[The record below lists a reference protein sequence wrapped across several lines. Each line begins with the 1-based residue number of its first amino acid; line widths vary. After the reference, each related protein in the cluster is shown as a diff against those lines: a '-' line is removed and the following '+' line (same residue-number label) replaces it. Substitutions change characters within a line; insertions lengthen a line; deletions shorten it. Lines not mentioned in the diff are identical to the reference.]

1 MSDQPPDLPAES
13 QFSDVDRQL
22 ARSAVAEPLLTE
34 ARAQPDR
41 AFEVIIEL
49 NLDFKGGR
57 EEARKEVQ
65 TRVKAAKGKID
76 LPGLGT
82 HPYVFATM
90 LGSDVL
96 RFAEKAS
103 VGRATERLIHR
114 IWKDEEVEPF
124 VMESVKT
131 IKADAARI
139 SFSAAGRS
147 IVWAVI
153 DSGIDGRH
161 PHFEEFKNL
170 ELTPPL
176 QHYDYVEDL
185 RDPGIGPT
193 PDKAVDGKGHG
204 THVAGII
211 AGATLPRKGRP
222 VQQVRARQDTQSADV
237 VWEPTA
243 VKDAVM
249 GVAPEA
255 KLVSF
260 RVLNDSGSGR
270 SSRIIAA
277 IEEILRLNDYG
288 RRNLIH
294 GVNLSLGYWFNP
306 KWFGCGHSPLC
317 AAVNRLV
324 RSGVVVVVSAGNS
337 GYSET
342 QVFENMSPVRAAGQM
357 VSIHDP
363 GNADLAIT
371 VGSVHRN
378 MPHIYGVSYF
388 SSKGPTGD
396 GRRKPDLVAPGER
409 IVSCATGK
417 LLSDT
422 QIAKDGKTAYFVES
436 SGTSMAAP
444 HVSGAI
450 AAFLSIRG
458 EFIGEPEKVKRLFMK
473 SATDLDRD
481 IRFQGAGLVDLMRA
495 IQSV

>member
-1 MSDQPPDLPAES
+1 MSDLPPDAPAEP
-13 QFSDVDRQL
+13 QFEDVDRQL

-34 ARAQPDR
+34 ARQNPTQT
-41 AFEVIIEL
+41 FEVIIEL
-49 NLDFKGGR
+49 NLDFQGGR
-57 EEARKEVQ
+57 EEARKHVQ
-65 TRVKAAKGKID
+65 ALVKEAKGKII
-76 LPGLGT
+76 LPGLGV
-82 HPYVFATM
+82 HPYVFASLKGAAVLD
-90 LGSDVL
+90 LG
-96 RFAEKAS
+96 AKAGS
-103 VGRATERLIHR
+103 GKPGERLIYR
-114 IWKDEEVEPF
+114 IWKDEEVEAYLT
-124 VMESVKT
+124 ESVKT
-131 IKADAARI
+131 IKADAARV
-139 SFSAAGRS
+139 SFSASGRG

-153 DSGIDGRH
+153 DSGIDGTH
-161 PHFEEFKNL
+161 PHFEEYKNL

-176 QHYDYVEDL
+176 QHYDYVADL
-185 RDPGIGPT
+185 ADPGIGPA
-193 PDKAVDGKGHG
+193 PEKLVDGKGHG

-211 AGATLPRKGRP
+211 AGATRPAKGRP
-222 VQQVRARQDTQSADV
+222 VKQVRARQDPQSKDI
-237 VWEPTA
+237 VWEATE
-243 VKDAVM
+243 VKEAIV
-249 GVAPEA
+249 GVAPET

-260 RVLNDSGSGR
+260 RILDDNGSGR

-294 GVNLSLGYWFNP
+294 GVNISLGYWFNP
-306 KWFGCGHSPLC
+306 RWFGCGHSPLC
-317 AAVNRLV
+317 SAVNRLV

-357 VSIHDP
+357 ASIHDP
-363 GNADLAIT
+363 GNAELAIT

-378 MPHIYGVSYF
+378 MPHVYGVSYF

-396 GRRKPDLVAPGER
+396 GRRKPDLVAPGEK
-409 IVSCATGK
+409 IISCATGK

-422 QIAKDGKTAYFVES
+422 QVTRQGKAAYFVES

-450 AAFLSIRG
+450 AAFLSIRS

>member
-1 MSDQPPDLPAES
+1 MSDQPPDVPAEL
-13 QFSDVDRQL
+13 QFEDVDRQL
-22 ARSAVAEPLLTE
+22 ARSAVAEPLLSE
-34 ARAQPDR
+34 ARADR
-41 AFEVIIEL
+41 DRVFDVIIEL

-57 EEARKEVQ
+57 DEARKEVQ
-65 TRVKAAKGKID
+65 ARVKAAKGKIV
-76 LPGLGT
+76 LHGSCV
-82 HPYVFATM
+82 HPYVFAS
-90 LGSDVL
+90 LKGAAVL
-96 RFAEKAS
+96 DLAEKAS
-103 VGRATERLIHR
+103 SGTASERLIYR
-114 IWKDEEVEPF
+114 IWKDEEVEAYLT
-124 VMESVKT
+124 ESVKT

-139 SFSAAGRS
+139 SFSAGGRD

-153 DSGIDGRH
+153 DSGIDGTH

-170 ELTPPL
+170 ELMPPL
-176 QHYDYVEDL
+176 QHYDYVADL
-185 RDPGIGPT
+185 ADPGIGQT
-193 PDKAVDGKGHG
+193 PAKLLDGKGHG
-204 THVAGII
+204 THVGGII
-211 AGATLPRKGRP
+211 AGATLPKKGRS
-222 VQQVRARQDTQSADV
+222 VKQVRARQDTQSRDV
-237 VWEPTA
+237 IWEPTA
-243 VKDAVM
+243 VKDALM
-249 GVAPEA
+249 GVAPET

-260 RVLNDSGSGR
+260 RVLDDSGSGR

-277 IEEILRLNDYG
+277 IEEILRVNDYG

-306 KWFGCGHSPLC
+306 RWFGCGHSPLC
-317 AAVNRLV
+317 SAVNRLV

-342 QVFENMSPVRAAGQM
+342 QVFENMSPVRAAGQLI
-357 VSIHDP
+357 SIHDP
-363 GNADLAIT
+363 GNAELAIT

-396 GRRKPDLVAPGER
+396 GRRKPDLVAPGEK
-409 IVSCATGK
+409 IVSCATGR

-422 QIAKDGKTAYFVES
+422 QVAKEDKTAYFVES

-473 SATDLDRD
+473 SATDLERD
-481 IRFQGAGLVDLMRA
+481 VRFQGAGLVDLMRA

>member
-1 MSDQPPDLPAES
+1 MPDTPPDYPAEP
-13 QFSDVDRQL
+13 QFEDVDRQL
-22 ARSAVAEPLLTE
+22 ARAAVAEPLLTE
-34 ARAQPDR
+34 ARAEPDR
-41 AFEVIIEL
+41 SFDVIIEL
-49 NLDFKGGR
+49 NLDYKGGR
-57 EEARKEVQ
+57 DEARKQVQ
-65 TRVKAAKGKID
+65 DRVKAAKGKVV
-76 LPGLGT
+76 LSALGI
-82 HPYVFATM
+82 HPYVFAS
-90 LGSDVL
+90 LKGGEVL
-96 RFAEKAS
+96 KLAEKCS
-103 VGRATERLIHR
+103 SGTVPERLIYR
-114 IWKDEEVEPF
+114 IWKDEEVQPF
-124 VMESVKT
+124 LTESVRT
-131 IKADAARI
+131 IKADAARV
-139 SFSAAGRS
+139 SFTASGRN

-153 DSGIDGRH
+153 DSGIDGAH
-161 PHFEEFKNL
+161 PHFSEYKNL

-185 RDPGIGPT
+185 EDPGVGPT
-193 PDKAVDGKGHG
+193 PAKAVDGKGHG

-211 AGATLPRKGRP
+211 AGATLQKRGRTL
-222 VQQVRARQDTQSADV
+222 QQIRARQRSNDMI
-237 VWEPTA
+237 WEGTELKES
-243 VKDAVM
+243 VT
-249 GVAPEA
+249 GVAPET

-260 RVLNDSGSGR
+260 RVLDDNGNGR

-306 KWFGCGHSPLC
+306 KWFACGQSPLC
-317 AAVNRLV
+317 TAVNRLV
-324 RSGVVVVVSAGNS
+324 RSGVVAVVSAGNS
-337 GYSET
+337 GYSDT

-378 MPHIYGVSYF
+378 MPHVYGVSFF

-396 GRRKPDLVAPGER
+396 GRRKPDLVAPGEK
-409 IVSCATGK
+409 IVSCATGRM
-417 LLSDT
+417 LIDT
-422 QIAKDGKTAYFVES
+422 SVKTDKKAAYFVES

-458 EFIGEPEKVKRLFMK
+458 EFIGETEKVKQIFMK

-481 IRFQGAGLVDLMRA
+481 PRFQGAGLVDLMRA